1 MPDSVTMDMNQTNVQ
16 EPATSNQEPA
26 EGELIAGKYKT
37 QEELVAAYKELEKK
51 LGEQPAAADAISEP
65 ATEPNAAS
73 EPAVNE
79 PDFDISKYEESYT
92 QNGGLTEDEYKELA
106 DRGFT
111 KEIVDNYIEGRKA
124 TAQKEEQEILQAAG
138 MSADTFTQA
147 RDWALENLS
156 QDEMTAFNNIVS
168 TGDKMSVAF
177 ALQGLYAKYQK
188 ANPQPAQKVKTLA
201 GAVSKPG
208 YESWAQVTR
217 DMSDPRY
224 HKDPA
229 FRKSVEERLAQ
240 FNGK

>member
-79 PDFDISKYEESYT
+79 PDFDISKY
-92 QNGGLTEDEYKELA
+92 EYKELA